1 MSSYRNF
8 APASVLA
15 FAFVIWANTASGA
28 ALEAA
33 HLIDNFTQVW
43 PGNAQVSSSL
53 EIAAPKVGL
62 GSAVLTYQMDPK
74 QRKASLNLPDG
85 FRSIPTAGMLKLW
98 IRGDGSGS
106 EMEFS
111 IRHAKT
117 RVDNEGRRHY
127 FEHQNLNLPR
137 VKLDFADWKEITL
150 DVRAL
155 PEGKVAWLERIDF
168 HAARQDP
175 KTNPEPK
182 MSGVVALDELRLIPT
197 GAKPGG
203 AFQSGLVGPAVR
215 ELSKEVAYFADV
227 RNFGSKT
234 ARLRARLSLLDRNG
248 NKAAERDFPL
258 ELEGNSA
265 KEFKLEL
272 EPENIESY
280 LPPFMLSGDV
290 LSTDLPEASAQIEQP
305 LVMGNARL
313 LVEDFSNVSGRW
325 FTAGNAQP
333 ISSNQRNWVEWTH
346 GEGQRAGVLLQSS
359 ASVSRVDVKHA
370 GAAPEGM
377 PAVRSAMQVDFTG
390 EAAVYSGADRYLPGQ
405 PYRIGFWVKGDGGGA
420 KLSALLLDYTNGAD
434 FWPGGWKRIYN
445 GEMPLCVLDFNEW
458 RYIEVDVPGRGLGVT
473 TPRGSTDAIDFPFEL
488 TAFRITPTEV
498 GKSGR
503 VQFGPVFVRTQLAAV
518 STLAMQMGY
527 DDAEF
532 TYGADKNAWLT
543 VQNGWLNGKRKVKAQ
558 WTLLDRKS
566 EKIAAGQAEADLT
579 AGETKVLSIDLAK
592 HAELCAQRP
601 GPFRLDASVSDS
613 VDPSITAT
621 RQTILAKPD
630 SVQLAADFESE
641 RGYYGWK
648 GGARWTAQTSTEQ
661 AQSGKRALKIA
672 WEKSASAPVAVAID
686 PPLRGFPVQL
696 SISIFGDGSGAIVH
710 PVIGGV
716 TGVNHGANQNNFFLL
731 RRDSVEEGGLQN
743 GVKVDWNGWKTVSF
757 RLPQIPANWDAQGKV
772 LPFIPTYPLGVHLFV
787 DGRSSEKASGAIFID
802 DVTVQT
808 HLEPAERLSVAL
820 ERANESNIN
829 SGGVQTIAIS
839 NFEKTNAR
847 KATVVC
853 EIRDWR
859 NAKVDALETQ
869 LELKPG
875 ETRRLTTA
883 KKLPPG
889 CYTVRA
895 ELKDG
900 SKTLAMQEDDLLV
913 GDLAAHLGVEWP
925 AALSDEWKLRA
936 PLKDTLEFID
946 EDWDWVEHYPGNL
959 QTDSI
964 RERSQ
969 LAITQGGSPYVLL
982 GYGAYWSAGVGHD
995 QMKAGAF
1002 QRRQRDIGHAVD
1014 IFLVPARMEDWENY
1028 VSELMR
1034 NAGRDVHGWVLW
1046 DNPDSA
1052 GPMKVDAP
1060 KFAQMLQ
1067 TTDKWRRVYCP
1078 KVPLIIG
1085 GMSRATAIP
1094 YLKQLSEQ
1102 VPAKSNK
1109 GEKSANVLDS
1119 LGGVQVRLDVG
1130 RLSPEDAEIRS
1141 YVQELREALNTPGAA
1156 PKTILLS
1163 DLDWAVE
1170 KDQSGLT
1177 AFDQAAYLSR
1187 SAFMLDEAG
1196 IRPLL
1201 AMRNDD
1207 SVRLGLG
1214 LLHRR
1219 RIVAPPMTEMAQSHD
1234 FKPAWW
1240 AMVQT
1245 RRWLDEMKFVGAI
1258 DVQDVVPQ
1266 RTTCLLY
1273 NRGEKSVAVLWRN
1286 DDLGAVSFARTGL
1299 AIESAQDV
1307 LATPVAEGDGWYTVG
1322 RMPTIFV
1329 IHAPASKVASEL
1341 RRIWLRDGAEAAWS
1355 QRVFASFETAAAP
1368 SGYTQS
1374 GEAFSLS
1381 ALQLSGEK
1389 KEAKGV
1395 RFKEG
1400 GSEKFSVK
1408 VDAGSDLILRKTYI
1422 LDENGQE
1429 AEVKVN
1435 GQPAGTWNLRR
1446 TEAKLSSGVR
1456 IASFVVS
1463 RELLKGGEAAVEIQ
1477 YKTPANTLAW
1487 HALEYKQGGLPLSA
1501 VGALHADQNFGRMR
1515 FARNITGAK
1524 LKVGTQEFAN
1534 GLGVFAQSLQEYALN
1549 KQFKRFKAQ
1558 VGVDAVTEGRGSV
1571 IFEVYADGK
1580 KIWAS
1585 GVMSGLDQPKAI
1597 DVDVSGADRLRLI
1610 VTDAGDGN
1618 KFDAGNWCE
1627 PELFR

>member
-1 MSSYRNF
+1 VRSKQTF
-8 APASVLA
+8 IPAIGITLA
-15 FAFVIWANTASGA
+15 CALWANTAQA
-28 ALEAA
+28 AAQEACY
-33 HLIDNFTQVW
+33 LIDNFTQVL
-43 PGNAQVSSSL
+43 PGNNQISCSV
-53 EIAAPKVGL
+53 ETAAPKAGL
-62 GSAVLTYQMDPK
+62 GSALLTYQMDPK
-74 QRKASLNLPDG
+74 QRKATLNFQDG
-85 FRSIPTAGMLKLW
+85 YRAIPTAGMLKLW
-98 IRGDGSGS
+98 VRGDGSGT

-111 IRHAKT
+111 FRHAKT
-117 RVDNEGRRHY
+117 RVDNEGRRQY
-127 FEHQNLNLPR
+127 YEHQNLNLPR
-137 VKLDFADWKEITL
+137 VKLDFSDWKEITL

-182 MSGVVALDELRLIPT
+182 MTGTVAFDDLRLIPT
-197 GAKPGG
+197 GTKPGS
-203 AFQSGLVGPAVR
+203 AFQAGLIGSSVR
-215 ELSKEVAYFADV
+215 ELSKEVAYFADI
-227 RNFGSKT
+227 RNFGSKS
-234 ARLRARLSLLDRNG
+234 ARVRARLTLLDRNG

-258 ELEGNSA
+258 ELEGNTA

-290 LSTDLPEASAQIEQP
+290 LSTDLTEASAQIEQP
-305 LVMGNARL
+305 IVMGNARL

-325 FTAGNAQP
+325 FTAGYEKP

-346 GEGQRAGVLLQSS
+346 GEGQRGSVLLQNT
-359 ASVSRVDVKHA
+359 ATVSRVELKHA
-370 GAAPEGM
+370 GEAPAGM
-377 PAVRSAMQVDFTG
+377 PAVRSAMQIDFSG
-390 EAAVYSGADRYLPGQ
+390 EAAVYNGADRYLPGQ
-405 PYRIGFWVKGDGGGA
+405 PYRIGFWVKGDGSNA

-434 FWPGGWKRIYN
+434 FWAGGWKRIHN
-445 GEMPLCVLDFNEW
+445 GEMPLCALDFTDW
-458 RYIEVDVPGRGLGVT
+458 RYIEVDVPGRGIGVT
-473 TPRGSTDAIDFPFEL
+473 SPRGSTDAIDFPFEL
-488 TAFRITPTEV
+488 TAFRIVPEA

-503 VQFGPVFVRTQLAAV
+503 VQIGPVFVRTQHPAV
-518 STLAMQMGY
+518 ATLALQTGY
-527 DDAEF
+527 DDPEF
-532 TYGADKNAWLT
+532 QYGADKNAWLT
-543 VQNGWLNGKRKVKAQ
+543 VQNGWLSGKRKVKAQ
-558 WTLLDRKS
+558 WTLLDRKG
-566 EKIAAGQAEADLT
+566 EKIASGNAEAELP
-579 AGETKVLSIDLAK
+579 AGETKVFPLDLAK

-601 GPFRLDASVSDS
+601 GPFRLDASLSDS
-613 VDPSITAT
+613 ADPSITAT

-630 SVQLAADFESE
+630 STVLAADFEND

-648 GGARWTAQTSTEQ
+648 AGSKWTAQTSSEQ
-661 AQSGKRALKIA
+661 AQSGKRALKIG
-672 WEKSASAPVAVAID
+672 WEKSAGAPVAVAID

-696 SISIFGDGSGAIVH
+696 AFSIFGDGSGVVVH
-710 PVIGGV
+710 PVIGGT
-716 TGVNHGANQNNFFLL
+716 TGVNHGANQNNFYLL
-731 RRDSVEEGGLQN
+731 RRDGLEEGGLQN
-743 GVKVDWNGWKTVSF
+743 GIKVDWSGWKTVSF
-757 RLPQIPANWDAQGKV
+757 HLPQIPSNWDTQSKV

-787 DGRSSEKASGAIFID
+787 DGRGCEKDTGQVFID
-802 DVTVQT
+802 DVTVKT
-808 HLEPAERLSVAL
+808 HLEPAERLAIAL
-820 ERANESNIN
+820 ERSNESNIN
-829 SGGVQTIAIS
+829 TSGLQTIAVS
-839 NFEKTNAR
+839 NAETGASR
-847 KATVVC
+847 KASVVC

-859 NAKVDALETQ
+859 NVKVDALEAQ
-869 LELKPG
+869 VELKAG
-875 ETRRLTTA
+875 ETKRLATA

-889 CYTVRA
+889 CYTVHA

-900 SKTLAMQEDDLLV
+900 SKILATQDDDLLV
-913 GDLAAHLGVEWP
+913 GDLAAHLGAEWP
-925 AALSDEWKLRA
+925 AALADEWKLRA
-936 PLKDTLEFID
+936 PLKDTLEFLD

-969 LAITQGGSPYVLL
+969 RTITQGGSPYVLL
-982 GYGAYWSAGVGHD
+982 GYGAYWSAGVGHE

-1014 IFLVPARMEDWENY
+1014 IFLVPQRMEDWENY

-1034 NAGRDVHGWVLW
+1034 GAGGDVHGWVLW

-1067 TTDKWRRVYCP
+1067 TTDKWRRAYCP
-1078 KVPLIIG
+1078 KIPLLIG

-1102 VPAKSNK
+1102 TPAKLAKS
-1109 GEKSANVLDS
+1109 EKTANVLDS
-1119 LGGVQVRLDVG
+1119 LGGVHVRLDVG
-1130 RLSPEDAEIRS
+1130 RMSPEDAEIRT
-1141 YVQELREALNTPGAA
+1141 YVQELRDALITPGGTA
-1156 PKTILLS
+1156 KTILLS

-1170 KDQSGLT
+1170 KDPAGLS

-1187 SAFMLDEAG
+1187 SAFMLDEVG

-1201 AMRNDD
+1201 SIRNED

-1219 RIVAPPMTEMAQSHD
+1219 RVAAPPMTEMTQSHD

-1240 AMVQT
+1240 SMVQT
-1245 RRWLDEMKFVGAI
+1245 RRWLDDMKFAAAI

-1273 NRGEKSVAVLWRN
+1273 SRGEKSAAVIWRN
-1286 DDLGAVSFARTGL
+1286 DDLGAVNFARTGL
-1299 AIESAQDV
+1299 SVESAQDV
-1307 LATPVAEGDGWYTVG
+1307 LATPVSESDGWYAAG
-1322 RMPTIFV
+1322 RMPTVFV
-1329 IHAPASKVASEL
+1329 INASAAKAAVEL
-1341 RRIWLRDGAEAAWS
+1341 RRLWLRDGTEAAWP
-1355 QRVFASFETAAAP
+1355 QRVLASFTPSSAP
-1368 SGYTQS
+1368 SGYTQN
-1374 GEAFSLS
+1374 GEAFTQ
-1381 ALQLSGEK
+1381 AAQQLNGEK
-1389 KEAKGV
+1389 SEARGV
-1395 RFKEG
+1395 KFKEG
-1400 GSEKFSVK
+1400 GREAFTVK
-1408 VDAGSDLILRKTYI
+1408 IDAGSDLILRKAFI
-1422 LDENGQE
+1422 LDESGQE
-1429 AEVKVN
+1429 ADVKVN
-1435 GQPAGTWNLRR
+1435 GQLAGVWNLRR
-1446 TEAKLSSGVR
+1446 SEAKLSSGVR
-1456 IASFVVS
+1456 SACFVIG
-1463 RELLKGGEAAVEIQ
+1463 RELLKGGDAAIEIT
-1477 YKTPANTLAW
+1477 YKTPANTLSW
-1487 HALEYKQGGLPLSA
+1487 CALEYKQGGLPLSA

-1524 LKVGTQEFAN
+1524 LKVGTTEFAN

-1571 IFEVYADGK
+1571 VFEVYADGK

-1585 GVMSGLDQPKAI
+1585 GVMSGLDQPKVI

>member
-1 MSSYRNF
+1 MRSDRIF
-8 APASVLA
+8 APVFGIA
-15 FAFVIWANTASGA
+15 FAMMVCANASA
-28 ALEAA
+28 ATLEAS
-33 HLIDNFTQVW
+33 HLIDNFTQPW
-43 PGNAQVSSSL
+43 PGNAQISCSV
-53 EIAAPKVGL
+53 ETAAPKVGL
-62 GSAVLTYQMDPK
+62 GSGLLTYQMDPK
-74 QRKASLNLPDG
+74 QRRASLNLPDS
-85 FRSIPTAGMLKLW
+85 FRSIPSAGMLKLW
-98 IRGDGSGS
+98 IRGDNSGT
-106 EMEFS
+106 EIEFS

-117 RVDNEGRRHY
+117 RVDNEGRRQY
-127 FEHQNLNLPR
+127 YEHQNLNLPR

-155 PEGKVAWLERIDF
+155 PEGKVAWLERVDF
-168 HAARQDP
+168 HAARQDA

-182 MSGVVALDELRLIPT
+182 MSGTVAFDELRLIPT
-197 GAKPGG
+197 GTKPGA
-203 AFQSGLVGPAVR
+203 AFQSGLIGPSVR
-215 ELSKEVAYFADV
+215 ELSKDIAYFADV

-234 ARLRARLSLLDRNG
+234 ARLRARLTLLDRNG

-258 ELEGNSA
+258 ELEGNTA

-313 LVEDFSNVSGRW
+313 LVDDFSNVSGRW
-325 FTAGNAQP
+325 FTAGSPQP
-333 ISSNQRNWVEWTH
+333 ISANQRSWVEWTH
-346 GEGQRAGVLLQSS
+346 GEGQRGSVLLQTS
-359 ASVSRVDVKHA
+359 AAVSRVDVK
-370 GAAPEGM
+370 GEVAAGM
-377 PAVRSAMQVDFTG
+377 PAVRSAMQIDFNG
-390 EAAVYSGADRYLPGQ
+390 EAAVYSSVDRYLPGQ

-434 FWPGGWKRIYN
+434 FWAGGWKRIYN
-445 GEMPLCVLDFNEW
+445 GEMPLAVLDFSDW
-458 RYIEVDVPGRGLGVT
+458 RYIEVDVPGRGIGAT

-488 TAFRITPTEV
+488 TAFRITPAEAK
-498 GKSGR
+498 KSGR
-503 VQFGPVFVRTQLAAV
+503 VQIGPVFVRTQVAAV
-518 STLAMQMGY
+518 STLSLQMGY
-527 DDAEF
+527 EDAEF
-532 TYGADKNAWLT
+532 QYGADKNAWLT
-543 VQNGWLNGKRKVKAQ
+543 VQNGGLSGKRKVKAQ
-558 WTLLDRKS
+558 WTLLDRKG
-566 EKIAAGQAEADLT
+566 EKIASGQAEADLP
-579 AGETKVLSIDLAK
+579 AGETKVLPVELAK
-592 HAELCAQRP
+592 HAELCSQRS

-613 VDPSITAT
+613 ADPSITAT
-621 RQTILAKPD
+621 RQVVLAKPD
-630 SVQLAADFESE
+630 SVLLAADFEAE
-641 RGYYGWK
+641 RGFYGWK
-648 GGARWTAQTSTEQ
+648 SGARWTAQSSAEQ
-661 AQSGKRALKIA
+661 AQSGKRALKVA

-686 PPLRGFPVQL
+686 PPLRGFPTQL
-696 SISIFGDGSGAIVH
+696 AFGIFGDGSGVVVH

-731 RRDSVEEGGLQN
+731 RRDGVEEGGFQN
-743 GVKVDWNGWKTVSF
+743 GVKVDWSGWKTVSF
-757 RLPQIPANWDAQGKV
+757 RLPQIPTNWDAQGKV

-787 DGRSSEKASGAIFID
+787 DGRACEKASGAIFVD

-808 HLEPAERLSVAL
+808 HLEPAERLALAL

-829 SGGVQTIAIS
+829 SGGVQTIAVS
-839 NFEKTNAR
+839 NSEKAVAR
-847 KATVVC
+847 KTTVVC

-859 NAKVDALETQ
+859 NVKVDGLESE

-875 ETRRLTTA
+875 ETRRITTA

-889 CYTVRA
+889 CYTVHA
-895 ELKDG
+895 ELKEGAKILSTQD
-900 SKTLAMQEDDLLV
+900 DDLLV
-913 GDLAAHLGVEWP
+913 GDLAQHLGAEWP
-925 AALSDEWKLRA
+925 AALADEWKLRA

-964 RERSQ
+964 RERAQ
-969 LAITQGGSPYVLL
+969 LTITQGGSPYVLL
-982 GYGAYWSAGVGHD
+982 GYGAYWSAGVGHE

-1067 TTDKWRRVYCP
+1067 TTDKWRRAYCP

-1102 VPAKSNK
+1102 APAKSSK
-1109 GEKSANVLDS
+1109 GEKTENVLDS

-1130 RLSPEDAEIRS
+1130 RLSPEDAEIRT
-1141 YVQELREALNTPGAA
+1141 YVQELRETLNAPGAA

-1245 RRWLDEMKFVGAI
+1245 RRWLDDMKFVGAI
-1258 DVQDVVPQ
+1258 EVQDIVPQ

-1273 NRGEKSVAVLWRN
+1273 SRGEKCAAVVWRN
-1286 DDLGAVSFARTGL
+1286 DDLGAISFARTGL
-1299 AIESAQDV
+1299 SVESAQDV
-1307 LATPVAEGDGWYTVG
+1307 LATPVLESGGWYTVG

-1329 IHAPASKVASEL
+1329 LNASATKAANEL
-1341 RRIWLRDGAEAAWS
+1341 RRIWLRDSEEAAWP
-1355 QRVFASFETAAAP
+1355 QRVQASFAITSAP
-1368 SGYTQS
+1368 NGYTQT
-1374 GEAFSLS
+1374 GEAFAQS
-1381 ALQLSGEK
+1381 ALQLNGEK
-1389 KEAKGV
+1389 SEVRGV

-1400 GSEKFSVK
+1400 GREAFSVK
-1408 VDAGSDLILRKTYI
+1408 VEASADLILRKTFI
-1422 LDENGQE
+1422 LDETGQE
-1429 AEVKVN
+1429 ADVKVN
-1435 GQPAGTWNLRR
+1435 GQPAGSWNLRR

-1456 IASFVVS
+1456 TACFVIG
-1463 RELLKGGEAAVEIQ
+1463 RDLLKGGEASIEIQ

-1487 HALEYKQGGLPLSA
+1487 CALEYKQGSLPLSA

-1515 FARNITGAK
+1515 LARNITGAK
-1524 LKVGTQEFAN
+1524 LKVGTQEFLN

-1585 GVMSGLDQPKAI
+1585 GVMSGLDKPKAI
-1597 DVDVSGADRLRLI
+1597 DIDVTGADRLRLI